1 MAVRIQLRHDTTNNW
16 IDVNPILFQ
25 GEIGIETDGHKRAK
39 IGNGIDKWNDL
50 PYFDDDCLHKY
61 YDEDVHGVKTFLNDI
76 KIGSEEEVANL
87 LIYGNNNI
95 KGSSSIDG
103 SVDISGSL
111 DVQGN
116 ISGIVTK
123 AIEDKLGNDITE
135 YYQRKLHN
143 ENTFV
148 DDDIDWNSIV
158 DEGVYNVNIISWD
171 VNDSLHQPS
180 QFDMQLSSEGF
191 LVNHVLNDNG
201 FIQIYYPTNK
211 YHELTIMSVVYRTC
225 YKDVTSGD
233 IVWSNW
239 ITYSK
244 EDKSI
249 VHTTE
254 DELIKGI
261 KTFDDNTVFNKNVEL
276 KEDLIIESN
285 IKFNSE
291 EVTLQSNEDIFIKKD
306 ENGIFLSGVTCIR
319 PNGIDDST
327 DQILFNTEGVI
338 DGKCTKD
345 GEGNVISSTYIK
357 KDDLN
362 SNSIISDILKEK
374 SYVTIAEDRD
384 NYEKIVNKKYSTFD
398 KSKFEIVGSPIIT
411 ENGVASSFIDSYLN
425 IPMFDLSSNNFEIDL
440 KFTYAKTGGLQNLF
454 RCATNGYGGSF
465 GFLVVATG
473 TDTITLSGSSPDVDG
488 QPILEDGKSYDLKLI
503 VSNDSATLLLNNEV
517 YLKANWQKVIQTGY
531 ISIAYPAGGA
541 DNKSYCMSSIDLK
554 HFSIMV
560 DDKEVFCGRETGIDY
575 LKNPDYCIIE
585 TEEQVLYKYSCEITD
600 PETSEITT
608 YEIYADSDSTPTILY
623 NNDKTIYIGEEFKI
637 VTETIEEVDTVS
649 IKYNDTPCVLV
660 PDSTLII
667 PNEVKITEDGI
678 ISNFSNTN
686 YIKKEITIPEN
697 YEIIIPVKLINDNIP
712 QGIARFDD
720 SNGNPI
726 IEITCED
733 SIIITGYGSEGAT
746 SKLTITD
753 LDTTQQMYLR
763 LVKED
768 SSFIVKYS
776 YDFEEWFE
784 EELEK
789 EYDLNQIHFISIGS
803 IGRRLNPMYGE
814 IDMNL
819 VNIYVN
825 DTLYLFPS
833 LNIPFTYTEDGT
845 KIVDCKYFYYTSNA
859 IDAYNTANYFIL
871 DEKRQQFKLP
881 YDSIYGHNRTLK
893 HWRKGAES
901 YEYDTNLECIQTG
914 QATNGTAVVLKK
926 PYADD
931 NYYVSV
937 ACSSKDRFGFT
948 PSEDSIYYTKG
959 RIYLE

>member
-1 MAVRIQLRHDTTNNW
+1 M
-16 IDVNPILFQ
+16 LFR
-25 GEIGIETDGHKRAK
+25 EHVF
-39 IGNGIDKWNDL
+39 L
-50 PYFDDDCLHKY
+50 PASISAFSKYLLKY
-61 YDEDVHGVKTFLNDI
+61 YSAYDYAKR
-76 KIGSEEEVANL
+76 
-87 LIYGNNNI
+87 
-95 KGSSSIDG
+95 
-103 SVDISGSL
+103 
-111 DVQGN
+111 Q
-116 ISGIVTK
+116 
-123 AIEDKLGNDITE
+123 
-135 YYQRKLHN
+135 
-143 ENTFV
+143 
-148 DDDIDWNSIV
+148 
-158 DEGVYNVNIISWD
+158 
-171 VNDSLHQPS
+171 
-180 QFDMQLSSEGF
+180 
-191 LVNHVLNDNG
+191 
-201 FIQIYYPTNK
+201 
-211 YHELTIMSVVYRTC
+211 
-225 YKDVTSGD
+225 
-233 IVWSNW
+233 
-239 ITYSK
+239 
-244 EDKSI
+244 
-249 VHTTE
+249 
-254 DELIKGI
+254 
-261 KTFDDNTVFNKNVEL
+261 
-276 KEDLIIESN
+276 N
-285 IKFNSE
+285 IKFIINGYTE
-291 EVTLQSNEDIFIKKD
+291 AETEQIKKLEVVKD
-306 ENGIFLSGVTCIR
+306 VDPAGNYLGYIVSDCDPSIAGKLVIPSRYNGKSVV
-319 PNGIDDST
+319 
-327 DQILFNTEGVI
+327 E
-338 DGKCTKD
+338 
-345 GEGNVISSTYIK
+345 
-357 KDDLN
+357 
-362 SNSIISDILKEK
+362 ISD
-374 SYVTIAEDRD
+374 TA
-384 NYEKIVNKKYSTFD
+384 FD
-398 KSKFEIVGSPIIT
+398 DCS
-411 ENGVASSFIDSYLN
+411 
-425 IPMFDLSSNNFEIDL
+425 
-440 KFTYAKTGGLQNLF
+440 
-454 RCATNGYGGSF
+454 
-465 GFLVVATG
+465 
-473 TDTITLSGSSPDVDG
+473 
-488 QPILEDGKSYDLKLI
+488 
-503 VSNDSATLLLNNEV
+503 LL
-517 YLKANWQKVIQTGY
+517 T
-531 ISIAYPAGGA
+531 
-541 DNKSYCMSSIDLK
+541 
-554 HFSIMV
+554 
-560 DDKEVFCGRETGIDY
+560 
-575 LKNPDYCIIE
+575 
-585 TEEQVLYKYSCEITD
+585 
-600 PETSEITT
+600 
-608 YEIYADSDSTPTILY
+608 
-623 NNDKTIYIGEEFKI
+623 
-637 VTETIEEVDTVS
+637 
-649 IKYNDTPCVLV
+649 
-660 PDSTLII
+660 
-667 PNEVKITEDGI
+667 
-678 ISNFSNTN
+678 
-686 YIKKEITIPEN
+686 EITIPEN